1 MVIKHMR
8 DNKLCYTNIYDF
20 IGGDNNMDSR
30 KQKALLSVRVTN
42 KFKKQL
48 EDIADSKGITLP
60 DLVRFILTSYIEEN
74 KEN

>member
-1 MVIKHMR
+1 
-8 DNKLCYTNIYDF
+8 
-20 IGGDNNMDSR
+20 MDSR